1 MSLNLVSEMWDI
13 LKPSIQVGDVNEA
26 AELLVN
32 YLVDHDYDPQ
42 DIKKTFKRDLN
53 IQQAVGY
60 YIESPGDEFSK
71 YDEEEEFYDDEEDY
85 RDDYD
90 EDEDNNY

>member
-32 YLVDHDYDPQ
+32 YLVDNDYDPQ